1 MAKGDSGRIVLEIDP
16 VLKKQ
21 LYSVLALEQQTLKE
35 WFVNN
40 AQQFIELKKNALIN
54 SIEKE
59 NNEV

>member
-1 MAKGDSGRIVLEIDP
+1 MAKGESGRIVLEIDP
-16 VLKKQ
+16 TLKKQ
-21 LYSVLALEQQTLKE
+21 LYSILALEQQTLKE

-40 AQQFIELKKNALIN
+40 AQEFIELKKNSLIN